1 MKWIGRSNKRP
12 VYESREFSVAINDD
26 IILLKKFDFF
36 NKMTPEQLRLLIFG
50 AERQEFA
57 SGEMIFKEGELA
69 ESAYVVLSG
78 TVNLYRQNNNSG
90 QPIDIINRNA
100 LINELALV
108 TEINRPFTAIA
119 QSNSKVLEIKRTVFL
134 RLIKEFP
141 DITRYIY
148 DYVNERIHELANNI
162 NRMPE
167 LK

>member
-1 MKWIGRSNKRP
+1 
-12 VYESREFSVAINDD
+12 
-26 IILLKKFDFF
+26 
-36 NKMTPEQLRLLIFG
+36 MTPEQLRLLIFG

-108 TEINRPFTAIA
+108 TEISRPFTAIA